1 MISINLAKYNLKPN
15 EEAELSQTITNA
27 LVAVAKEASKR
38 GREYAYEWKS
48 VEDELPDSGTEVLA
62 ILQVDMFEGHK
73 AHNVTTAIMLPSGS
87 WLVADYQE
95 GIEAETDGT
104 DCEDCNYWITHWMPL
119 PAKPRRDEDD

>member
-48 VEDELPDSGTEVLA
+48 AEDKLPELHVYEDEIEETLLVSEPVLA
-62 ILQVDMFEGHK
+62 LTEDDRTVIVCREIWCGKEYWMQDDG
-73 AHNVTTAIMLPSGS
+73 
-87 WLVADYQE
+87 QR
-95 GIEAETDGT
+95 EAV
-104 DCEDCNYWITHWMPL
+104 THWMPL
-119 PAKPRRDEDD
+119 PAKPRRDE